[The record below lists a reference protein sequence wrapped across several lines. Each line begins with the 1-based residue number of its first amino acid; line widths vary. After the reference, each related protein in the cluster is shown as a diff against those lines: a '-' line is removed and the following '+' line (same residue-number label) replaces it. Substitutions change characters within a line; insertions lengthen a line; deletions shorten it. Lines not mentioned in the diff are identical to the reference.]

1 MKRSEAPAPADA
13 GKVSERRRR
22 SGSAEPPT
30 RTHTSTPTP
39 VPAPEPTP
47 APTPV
52 LTPAPTPT
60 RTNGLGTSEAPD
72 QNEGAVPGDP
82 LRWTDVLSW
91 TADLVLLLD
100 GHGQIVRAIG
110 KPEGIDTLELRSWE
124 GRTLDALITEDSR
137 PKLAALLG
145 DARRLA
151 SIASLLGA
159 AAGATGSTTAAAGPT
174 WRQLNLAV
182 KQGPLA
188 VSFNARRLDG
198 HETTVVLGRSMA
210 HIMRLQQQFVQS
222 QQQIEQEF
230 ARLRDLEARFRLLFQ
245 NSEDPLILL
254 DAASMRVV
262 DANAAAHAVLGLRP
276 KRLGPR
282 NLSGVIDTQGLRN
295 LREQI
300 EQIRVSGQSEITRVK
315 QARGPGEYLAAMQA
329 LHQDGNLQVLL
340 RLATQKDTV
349 RPEGEAMRQSAAWFE
364 ASADALVLCNEEGRI
379 AQANSAFVELVRMT
393 HENLLRG
400 ESLAR
405 WLGRGVV
412 DLDILLTGLRQTR
425 RLRHYSTAITSDLA
439 SPVEAEISGAQV
451 DEDGKLFG
459 LSIRAVPARGGLGT
473 QGSAAMSRSM
483 EQLSELVGSVSLR
496 DLVRE
501 STDVI
506 ERLCIE
512 AALDMTR
519 DNRASAAEML
529 GLSRQSLYTKM
540 RRHGLAEYESPP
552 AGSEG
557 G

>member
-1 MKRSEAPAPADA
+1 
-13 GKVSERRRR
+13 
-22 SGSAEPPT
+22 
-30 RTHTSTPTP
+30 
-39 VPAPEPTP
+39 
-47 APTPV
+47 V
-52 LTPAPTPT
+52 L
-60 RTNGLGTSEAPD
+60 G
-72 QNEGAVPGDP
+72 
-82 LRWTDVLSW
+82 W

-100 GHGQIVRAIG
+100 GRGQIARAIG
-110 KPEGIDTLELRSWE
+110 RPEGIDALELRSWV
-124 GRTLDALITEDSR
+124 GRTLDALITEESR
-137 PKLAALLG
+137 PKLVALLE
-145 DARRLA
+145 DARRL
-151 SIASLLGA
+151 SSLATPLGPPEAATGPA
-159 AAGATGSTTAAAGPT
+159 AAAATGSTTVAAAGSPAAVAGST

-188 VSFNARRLDG
+188 VSFNARRLDDHG
-198 HETTVVLGRSMA
+198 TTIVLGRSMA
-210 HIMRLQQQFVQS
+210 SIMRLQQQFVES

-276 KRLGPR
+276 RRLGPR

-295 LREQI
+295 LRDQI
-300 EQIRVSGQSEITRVK
+300 EQIRVSGASEITRVR

-340 RLATQKDTV
+340 RLSAQKDAV
-349 RPEGEAMRQSAAWFE
+349 REDGEEMRQSAAWFE
-364 ASADALVLCNEEGRI
+364 ASADALVLCNEEGRVT
-379 AQANSAFVELVRMT
+379 QANSAFLELVRMT
-393 HENLLRG
+393 HESLLRG

-412 DLDILLTGLRQTR
+412 DLDILLAGLRQSR

-439 SPVEAEISGAQV
+439 SPLEAEISGAQV
-451 DEDGKLFG
+451 DEGGKLFG
-459 LSIRAVPARGGLGT
+459 LSIRPAPARGGSRT

-552 AGSEG
+552 AGP
-557 G
+557 